1 MIAQVDVQIA
11 CDDEELPESN
21 EIESWLQRAIDA
33 AGKNVADEV
42 EVLVRI
48 VGCAESRA
56 LNREYRQQDKP
67 TNVLSFPTGR
77 IEGLPADMS
86 KMLGDIVICASIVN
100 QEAAEQGKPGD
111 EHWAHMVVHG
121 TLHLLGFDHTDD
133 DGALEMEG
141 LETRILTTHGVAD
154 PYGESHQRPDTI

>member
-11 CDDEELPESN
+11 CDDAGLPESD

-33 AGKNVADEV
+33 AGRNVADEV

-48 VGCAESRA
+48 VDCAESRS

-67 TNVLSFPTGR
+67 TNVLSFPAGR
-77 IEGLPADMS
+77 IDGLPADVS
-86 KMLGDIVICASIVN
+86 NMLGDIVICASIVN
-100 QEAAEQGKPGD
+100 QEAAEQGKPGG

-121 TLHLLGFDHTDD
+121 TLHLLGFDHMDD